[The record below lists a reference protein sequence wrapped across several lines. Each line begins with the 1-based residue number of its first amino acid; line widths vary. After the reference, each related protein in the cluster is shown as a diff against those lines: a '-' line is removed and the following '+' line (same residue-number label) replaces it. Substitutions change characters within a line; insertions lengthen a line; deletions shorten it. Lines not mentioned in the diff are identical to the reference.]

1 LTPEDKTGEI
11 ARINSELSALREQAN
26 SAGADTKG
34 QVEKRDK
41 LNEKFKKLRQEIR
54 ELKNERDNLNEK
66 VKTLK
71 QQRDEA
77 RVKIKAHIEQIK
89 AHNERISD
97 LKKKAPRENRREMRK
112 EFDDI
117 EWKIQTTSLDMQ
129 EEKRLME
136 RVKQLETQLSVYKK
150 INQHIK
156 AIAELRKA
164 LEPFEADAEA
174 AHKELT
180 DIAERSQ
187 DIHVKMMGKIEESKE
202 VKAEA
207 DSLHG
212 AYVQVREQ
220 VRPLREEIKRLME
233 QKRKLQASVR
243 EEDAKRK
250 KSAEQELKE
259 KLGSQAKDKLARG
272 EKVSWDEFRMLADDE
287 SADSEAQD

>member
-1 LTPEDKTGEI
+1 LTPQDTLGEI
-11 ARINSELSALREQAN
+11 ARIDSELSALREQMN
-26 SAGADTKG
+26 NAGADTKG

-54 ELKNERDNLNEK
+54 ELKTERDNLNEK

-77 RVKIKAHIEQIK
+77 RVKIRAHIEQIK
-89 AHNERISD
+89 VHNEKIAE
-97 LKKKAPRENRREMRK
+97 LKKTAPRENRRELQK

-117 EWKIQTTSLDMQ
+117 EWKIQTTTLDMQ

-136 RVKQLETQLSVYKK
+136 RVKQLETRLSVYKK
-150 INQHIK
+150 IDQHIK

-164 LEPFEADAEA
+164 LEPFEADADA

-187 DIHVKMMGKIEESKE
+187 AIHAKMMAKIAESKE

-212 AYVQVREQ
+212 AYVQAREQ
-220 VRPLREEIKRLME
+220 GRPLREEIKTLTE
-233 QKRKLQASVR
+233 QKRKLQAAVR

-250 KSAEQELKE
+250 KSVEQELKE
-259 KLGSQAKDKLARG
+259 KIGSQAKDKLARG
-272 EKVSWDEFRMLADDE
+272 EKVSWDEFRLLDE
-287 SADSEAQD
+287 GDSEDSEAQD